1 MWLKSTIVRTNEQNK
16 RTITRGQGRNREVGS
31 EGRLWETCELMDKNY
46 IKGRRIEMSW
56 LHTAKSFS
64 SHTEVNVAVVQ
75 GSTVFLPGEA
85 SGGSAG
91 RFKSTTKTIA
101 SVTAMLQVLPSEES
115 AEGIV
120 VLSEPVSSLR
130 PMGVRR
136 RVRHEKSKART
147 KEEEAT
153 GGVL

>member
-1 MWLKSTIVRTNEQNK
+1 
-16 RTITRGQGRNREVGS
+16 
-31 EGRLWETCELMDKNY
+31 
-46 IKGRRIEMSW
+46 MSW

-85 SGGSAG
+85 LGGSAG
-91 RFKSTTKTIA
+91 RFKSTAKTIA
-101 SVTAMLQVLPSEES
+101 SATAMSQVLPSEES

-120 VLSEPVSSLR
+120 ILSEPVSSPR

-147 KEEEAT
+147 KEEKAT
-153 GGVL
+153 GGDL